1 MLGIVLI
8 IRLNPRPARRQR
20 RWYSEQMEPGVQPRA
35 NLLATLQAEI
45 RGCRRCQERGLLEE
59 ARPVRYDGQV
69 TSPIML
75 IGQAPGPRTER
86 YGRHFGGP
94 AGGVLERW
102 FERAGF
108 RPGYLRERVY
118 FSALTRCFPG
128 KAAGG
133 KGDRVPSAA
142 EQALCRPFL
151 DRELELIRP
160 PLVLLVGTLAVR
172 TMLGP
177 LSLNDAVG
185 SAFERDGRQIIPL
198 PHPSGVS
205 RWLNEP
211 ANRARVDL
219 AINRLGKARMEL
231 RLE

>member
-1 MLGIVLI
+1 
-8 IRLNPRPARRQR
+8 
-20 RWYSEQMEPGVQPRA
+20 METTVSSRA
-35 NLLATLQAEI
+35 DLLAVLQAEI
-45 RGCRRCQERGLLEE
+45 RACRRCEEQGLLEE
-59 ARPVRYDGQV
+59 ARPVRYDGHV

-102 FERAGF
+102 LERAGF

-128 KAAGG
+128 KAVGG

-151 DRELELIRP
+151 ERELELIQP
-160 PLVLLVGTLAVR
+160 SLLLLVGTLAIR

-177 LSLNDAVG
+177 MSLSEAVG
-185 SAFERDGRQIIPL
+185 NALERDGRRIIPL

-219 AINRLGKARMEL
+219 AIERLAAARVDL